1 MSVNSLPDNAL
12 LRWLQVESNNDYLE
26 LDKVESMYNIFA
38 DGSIEDQMT
47 LLQEDDRHHCF
58 LIFTPDEED
67 KPTGTILHHMAK
79 YPKRIGVDT
88 AYDGNWYISANQPI
102 GGNQITYAVPADLF
116 GVCKDIQ
123 VYTADRIQ
131 REIGNDPSLRTLPVV
146 ANDANVADIEQVS
159 TYRGMWM
166 PNQYAALCLEEGLS
180 PVEVWSRL
188 YGQILQDGASDVCK
202 PLLTFLRVQILGDV
216 MVNAA
221 IYDPAELLIPRPS
234 ISFHRH
240 RMKVLNHLMPPSG
253 VITNANQPS
262 GATSGLSTDDFQ
274 KLVVA
279 MRQGHGAPP
288 ANAPTPKT
296 TDEAISKRWSVN
308 LDSLLLVTLS
318 KNIGEL
324 QPIFGSIAEAG
335 RKMEKGVLQAGYNH
349 IARAVGSATPAAL
362 TVTKELTAT
371 ITEVVFWSGD
381 LDRIDEGMHEFRTL
395 YHSAA
400 KNSQDQS
407 AMQTYDLLANDGNLS
422 LADVKLF
429 RHVLKSHWPTNF
441 LQLDTTIRVHMN
453 LLALI
458 LRPSHPIRAA
468 YQLFINRWGTMTLQ
482 LAERFN
488 STPAMAAKFLR
499 SLQLRTSVY
508 WQSISSLT
516 LNHAM
521 MHPAPN
527 YIELLN
533 SLLIQT
539 WVSPM
544 IPGYTP
550 PLVTA
555 DHSSANDGPAG
566 AGARAGGGGGG
577 GGGGGSGTGTGAGTG
592 TGGGSENGAGA
603 GGGGG
608 TNRSNNGGGGN
619 NGGDNQQARR
629 DENNDRD
636 PVLVEAMEGR
646 RIRLGALFNDGVHPP
661 RTAAGKEICCAY
673 HLNGGCFS
681 NCRRR
686 ATHCILIA
694 EDRDTLRTFVQDNI
708 VTPDLGRP
716 ATSA

>member
-1 MSVNSLPDNAL
+1 MSVNNLPDNAL
-12 LRWLQVESNNDYLE
+12 LQWLQAESNNDYLE
-26 LDKVESMYNIFA
+26 LDSIESMYDIFA
-38 DGSIEDQMT
+38 DGSPEDQMT

-58 LIFTPDEED
+58 LIFTPDEEN

-79 YPKRIGVDT
+79 YPKRIGVST
-88 AYDGNWYISANQPI
+88 AYDSNWYVAANQSI
-102 GGNQITYAVPADLF
+102 GGNQITYKVPTDLF

-123 VYTADRIQ
+123 VYTVDRIQ
-131 REIGNDPSLRTLPVV
+131 REIGNNPDITTLPVV
-146 ANDANVADIEQVS
+146 ASEANVVDIEQVN
-159 TYRGMWM
+159 TYRGMWL

-180 PVEVWSRL
+180 PVEVWNRL
-188 YGQILQDGASDVCK
+188 YGQILQDGASDACK
-202 PLLTFLRVQILGDV
+202 PLITFLRVQLLGDV

-221 IYDPAELLIPRPS
+221 IYDPVELPIPRPS
-234 ISFHRH
+234 LSFHRH
-240 RMKVLNHLMPPSG
+240 RLKVMSHLLQSS
-253 VITNANQPS
+253 IATSANQSS
-262 GATSGLSTDDFQ
+262 GTTTSGLSTDDFQ

-288 ANAPTPKT
+288 ASAPTPKT
-296 TDEAISKRWSVN
+296 MDESIRKRWSVN

-335 RKMEKGVLQAGYNH
+335 RKMEKGVLQAGYNQ
-349 IARAVGSATPAAL
+349 ISRAVGSATPAAL

-508 WQSISSLT
+508 WQSICGLT

-539 WVSPM
+539 WVPPM

-550 PLVTA
+550 PLVTT
-555 DHSSANDGPAG
+555 DHSSTSD
-566 AGARAGGGGGG
+566 GARTGGGN
-577 GGGGGSGTGTGAGTG
+577 GGGSGTGAGNGTG
-592 TGGGSENGAGA
+592 TGTGNGSGSGNGTATGGGANRTNSGSEEP
-603 GGGGG
+603 
-608 TNRSNNGGGGN
+608 
-619 NGGDNQQARR
+619 ARR
-629 DENNDRD
+629 DVNNDRD
-636 PVLVEAMEGR
+636 PELVEAMEGR
-646 RIRLGALFNDGVHPP
+646 RIRLGALFSDEVRPP

-681 NCRRR
+681 NCRRS

-694 EDRDTLRTFVQDNI
+694 EDRETLRTFVQDHI

-716 ATSA
+716 AARPTTSA